1 MSTQSRDP
9 TLKCMRLVPLCG
21 NFRNFLVQ
29 VHISRNDPNCASY
42 TLDTLEAGLRHINE
56 LRLNILTLF
65 IC

>member
-21 NFRNFLVQ
+21 NFLIQ
-29 VHISRNDPNCASY
+29 VSRNDPNCASY

-56 LRLNILTLF
+56 LRSNILT
-65 IC
+65 

>member
-21 NFRNFLVQ
+21 NFLIQ
-29 VHISRNDPNCASY
+29 VSRNDPNCVSY

-56 LRLNILTLF
+56 LRSNILT
-65 IC
+65 

>member
-21 NFRNFLVQ
+21 NGNFLIQ
-29 VHISRNDPNCASY
+29 VSRNDPNCVSY

-56 LRLNILTLF
+56 LRSNILT
-65 IC
+65 